1 MSAGA
6 SPVPA
11 ERDPSAAEALSD
23 GVQRTPEGPETQSG
37 PAAPVT
43 MTPVQNDQQQT
54 PERDSV
60 ERLEDQLAQV
70 TLGAKLAE
78 EGIAEAEARA
88 DEAEARAAA
97 ADAIA
102 AAALQRA
109 AAAEAVAAALRATL
123 DLRARGTPVKLTI
136 KQSLNLPGIY
146 VYHVGCLTVLL
157 IDQSGQEYYESW
169 CVVKVGKAEKKTM
182 DQRLQVEESDIRRSW
197 RGSPEPCF
205 TTRSLTGNDVGD
217 LVACFSG
224 QSWCGWEKTIWR
236 YLGLPLGTGQVPS
249 NPVAAGIV
257 QMRQEQEIKEDH
269 CLYSAGIV
277 DLSDKITNLGWSVF
291 FSPAKGKKSTIGPTE
306 LIMMPEH
313 AMLRLRGR
321 FQNNP
326 ADFSSC
332 NSDNI
337 VDGRTGPAWS
347 YIQEAKGALP
357 KTGSDWHEHE
367 NHVRVRFTTDGLI
380 GPLTL
385 QLLWKPDP
393 DDEEEEGDD
402 EEDSVTFDTV
412 WDVTEKAVKK
422 LGKPIGEGFAAMTD
436 TELEEYCNSNHIF
449 GTMETIQGQKGAI
462 PKRKKLIVA
471 RIIKFR
477 DRLIISYDAARPA
490 EETKSSEL

>member
-326 ADFSSC
+326 AEFAEEAQPDMQQK
-332 NSDNI
+332 
-337 VDGRTGPAWS
+337 RGPAWD
-347 YIQEAKGALP
+347 YIQEAKVALP
-357 KTGSDWHEHE
+357 ETSDWHGEKD
-367 NHVRVRFTTDGLI
+367 VTVQFTTDGLI

-385 QLLWKPDP
+385 QLYKWKPDP

-402 EEDSVTFDTV
+402 EENSVTFDKV
-412 WDVTEKAVKK
+412 NHVTKKAVKK
-422 LGKPIGEGFAAMTD
+422 LSKLIGEGFGAMTD
-436 TELEEYCNSNHIF
+436 KELEAHCASHNLF
-449 GTMETIQGQKGAI
+449 GPMETIQKQKVAI
-462 PKRKKLIVA
+462 ATRKKAIVRA
-471 RIIKFR
+471 IIKVR
-477 DRLIISYDAARPA
+477 DSLR
-490 EETKSSEL
+490 